1 MRPLHINR
9 NIRVPVSAKVVQLIG
24 YADASSETAYGCCVY
39 LRVVDES
46 GKTSISLLCSKSRIN
61 PRNKNALSV
70 PRLELNAMLLLTRL
84 VNRVHDTL
92 SLKIN
97 IQDVYLFSDSQISLA
112 WLATEPMK
120 LSAYV
125 ANKVRLIREETYRW
139 RWLYVSSEQNPADIV
154 SRGTD
159 PDELIGCSLW
169 WQGPECLRDS
179 EYNFEQK
186 FALPPV
192 GDLPECLVLVFSCNG
207 WAVTT
212 IEGLGNRR
220 DGYDDIQKRV
230 AAFNATQCGYCTPGW
245 IMHLNSLRDKN
256 LTMAQMER
264 SFGSNTC
271 RCTGFR
277 PIMDT
282 VKSFAADC
290 SPSLCKKVQ
299 DMEDL
304 FCDKTKKIC
313 ERKYSVKSFDSDWSV
328 LSHLSLEED
337 AIIEMDF
344 GNSQFYKVYSIAEIF
359 SVLNKCGIDSYM
371 LVDGNTSKGIFENFE
386 YPRVL
391 IDISEIKSLKMFS
404 FDQNLV
410 LGANI
415 SIEDCITIFTDTASM
430 KYDEFGYLHEFAKHL
445 ELIAHIPVRKIG
457 SLAGNLMA
465 KHMMPS
471 YPSDLF
477 LLFTAVGATLTVRQ
491 KNGTNATLT
500 MLDFLKYDMRGV
512 LILNIELP
520 PMSKSH
526 IFRSYKIMP
535 RHQNALA
542 IVNAAFLLKLT
553 DNDIVAEI
561 SIVFGNICADFN
573 HASATEKY
581 LKGKKLFT
589 NETLQG
595 AIKMLN
601 AEIDPALKP
610 PEPSPECRK
619 KLAIGLFYKFVLN
632 ISPQGTASPRIKSG
646 GDLLDRPLSK
656 GSQNFQTDKTLYPLN
671 EPVPK
676 YEAIIQ
682 SSGEAQYANDIPP
695 LPREVFGAFVLSTV
709 HSGQIAEI
717 ATDVLNIKGVLALY
731 TAKDIPGKN
740 SFTAVGLQLIVEEEE
755 LLATTDIKFYG
766 QPVAIVVAESEALAK
781 SVAKKVNV
789 IYKNTSTKPPVLSID
804 EAKKESTR
812 YEPSTADDTIIKPK
826 GKGDNTT
833 KVIKGTYQVEAQY
846 HYYLEP
852 ITSVVVPVDKG
863 LEVYDSSQWLDLT
876 QTAIAKCLGISESQV
891 MVYVRRIGGGFGGK
905 ITRNSQGATACA
917 LIAFKLSRPCRFIL
931 PIQTNMT
938 IAGRRLPCQCDY
950 EVGVDDDGK
959 IQYLNAS
966 IVEDFG
972 CSNNDNIL
980 SYTAGGFP
988 NCYNTDFF
996 SLQTAYVRTDLPSN
1010 SYARAP
1016 GTSEGIAC
1024 IEHIMEHIAF
1034 TVGKD
1039 ATAVRL
1045 ANMRT
1050 EDNDLP
1056 QLIEEYKKDCDYDN
1070 RIDEIEK
1077 FNKVNRW
1084 QKRAIKIAVMSFP
1097 VEYYGNY
1104 SALVSIYR
1112 GDGTVTVT
1120 TGGVE
1125 MGQGVNTKAQQ
1136 VCAYELGIPL
1146 EDVSILPM
1154 YSFVSANN
1162 VFSGSSIVSESV
1174 CYSIIRA
1181 CDILKQRLQPIK
1193 DKMTN
1198 PTWKELIKKAG
1209 EELIDLTA
1217 SYMMTNKE
1225 KDLSSY
1231 NAYTVTILETELDVL
1246 TGRYEILRADIL
1258 EDVGLSTNPTI
1269 DVGQVEGA
1277 FVQGLGYYTSEK
1289 LVYDEKTGKLLTNRS
1304 LNYHVP
1310 LCLDIPADFRVK
1322 FRYNEKNKKGVLG
1335 SKAVGEMGICTANVI
1350 THALRQCIL
1359 ESRKEFGYDTTEW
1372 LDINIP
1378 YDTESIL
1385 TALNVKLEEMVLQ

>member
-1 MRPLHINR
+1 MSIQFTVNGKKCS
-9 NIRVPVSAKVVQLIG
+9 V
-24 YADASSETAYGCCVY
+24 DSSIARETSLNAY
-39 LRVVDES
+39 LRYGLCLPGTKAMCHEGGCGSCIVTVRAKRQTS
-46 GKTSISLLCSKSRIN
+46 GKMEIF
-61 PRNKNALSV
+61 SV
-70 PRLELNAMLLLTRL
+70 N
-84 VNRVHDTL
+84 
-92 SLKIN
+92 S
-97 IQDVYLFSDSQISLA
+97 
-112 WLATEPMK
+112 
-120 LSAYV
+120 
-125 ANKVRLIREETYRW
+125 
-139 RWLYVSSEQNPADIV
+139 
-154 SRGTD
+154 
-159 PDELIGCSLW
+159 
-169 WQGPECLRDS
+169 
-179 EYNFEQK
+179 
-186 FALPPV
+186 
-192 GDLPECLVLVFSCNG
+192 CLVLVFSCNG
-207 WAVTT
+207 WEITT

-256 LTMAQMER
+256 LTMAQMEKA
-264 SFGSNTC
+264 FGSNTC

-282 VKSFAADC
+282 VKSFAIDS

-313 ERKYSVKSFDSDWSV
+313 ERKCSVKSSDSDWSV
-328 LSHLSLEED
+328 VSNLKLEED
-337 AIIEMDF
+337 AIIELNF
-344 GNSQFYKVYSIAEIF
+344 GNSQFYKVYSIDEIF
-359 SVLNKCGIDSYM
+359 SVLNKCGVESYM
-371 LVDGNTSKGIFENFE
+371 LVDGNTAKGIFENFE

-391 IDISEIKSLKMFS
+391 IDISDIKLLKSFS

-410 LGANI
+410 LGANV
-415 SIEDCITIFTDTASM
+415 SIEDCITIFTDAAST
-430 KYDEFGYLHEFAKHL
+430 KYNEFGYLNEFAKHL

-471 YPSDLF
+471 YASDLF
-477 LLFTAVGATLTVRQ
+477 LLFTAIGATMTVRQ
-491 KNGTNATLT
+491 KGGINTTLT
-500 MLDFLKYDMRGV
+500 MLDFLKYDMQGV

-526 IFRSYKIMP
+526 VFRSYKIMP

-542 IVNAAFLLKLT
+542 IVNAAFLLKL
-553 DNDIVAEI
+553 DANDVVADINIVYGHISAE
-561 SIVFGNICADFN
+561 FN
-573 HASATEKY
+573 HAAATENY

-595 AIKMLN
+595 AIKILSE
-601 AEIDPALKP
+601 EIIPEAKAG
-610 PEPSPECRK
+610 EPSPECRK

-632 ISPQGTASPRIKSG
+632 ISPPGTASPRIKSG
-646 GDLLDRPLSK
+646 GELLNRPLSK
-656 GSQNFQTDKTLYPLN
+656 GSQNFQTDKSLYPLN

-682 SSGEAQYANDIPP
+682 SSGEAQYANDILP

-717 ATDVLNIKGVLALY
+717 ATDVLNIEGVLALY

-740 SFTAVGLQLIVEEEE
+740 TFTPIGLQLLVEDEE

-766 QPVAIVVAESEALAK
+766 QPVAIVVAASEALAA
-781 SVAKKVNV
+781 SAAKKVNV
-789 IYKNTSTKPPVLSID
+789 IYKNISTKPPVLTID
-804 EAKKESTR
+804 EAKKDSTR
-812 YEPSTADDTIIKPK
+812 YQPSTADDTIIKPK
-826 GKGDNTT
+826 GRGVNTT
-833 KVIKGTYQVEAQY
+833 KVIKGTYQIEAQY

-876 QTAIAKCLGISESQV
+876 QTSIAKCLGISESKV
-891 MVYVRRIGGGFGGK
+891 MVYNRRLGGGFGGK
-905 ITRNSQGATACA
+905 ISRQSQGVTACA
-917 LIAFKLSRPCRFIL
+917 LIASKLDRPTRFIL
-931 PIQTNMT
+931 PIQTNLT
-938 IAGRRLPCQCDY
+938 IAGKRLPCQCDY
-950 EVGVDDDGK
+950 EVGVDDNGK
-959 IQYLNAS
+959 IQYLNATL
-966 IVEDFG
+966 IEDFG
-972 CSNNDNIL
+972 CSQNDNIL

-988 NCYNTDFF
+988 NCYNKDFF
-996 SLQTAYVRTDLPSN
+996 SLQTASVITDLPSN
-1010 SYARAP
+1010 TFARAP
-1016 GTSEGIAC
+1016 GTSEGMAC
-1024 IEHIMEHIAF
+1024 IEQIMEHIAF

-1070 RIDEIEK
+1070 RVDEIEK
-1077 FNKVNRW
+1077 FNQANRW
-1084 QKRAIKIAVMSFP
+1084 KKRAIKIAVMSFP
-1097 VEYYGNY
+1097 VIYYGNY
-1104 SALVSIYR
+1104 SAMVSIYR

-1120 TGGVE
+1120 SGGAE

-1146 EDVSILPM
+1146 EDVSVLPM
-1154 YSFVSANN
+1154 YSFVCANN
-1162 VFSGSSIVSESV
+1162 VFSGSSIVSEAV

-1181 CDILKQRLQPIK
+1181 CDTLKQRLQPIK
-1193 DKMTN
+1193 DKMTD

-1217 SYMMTNKE
+1217 SYMMTDKE
-1225 KDLSSY
+1225 KDLSNY
-1231 NAYTVTILETELDVL
+1231 NAYSVTILETELDAL
-1246 TGRYEILRADIL
+1246 TGRYEILRTDIL
-1258 EDVGLSTNPTI
+1258 EDVGLSTNPTV

-1277 FVQGLGYYTSEK
+1277 FVQGLGYFTTEK

-1310 LCLDIPADFRVK
+1310 LGLDIPADFRVK
-1322 FRYNEKNKKGVLG
+1322 FRRNEKNKKGVLG

-1350 THALRQCIL
+1350 THALRECIL
-1359 ESRKEFGYDTTEW
+1359 ASRKESGYDMTQW
-1372 LDINIP
+1372 LDIHVP

-1385 TALNVKLEEMVLQ
+1385 NALNVKLEEMVFS